1 MSEAAASGPSGGR
14 LGGVALRGPLRLL
27 SDDRLTRR
35 AAGGDRGAFD
45 EIFRRYHQDLYRF
58 CLATTGN
65 AQDAQE
71 ALQNAM
77 VKVMR
82 ALPGEQREIKLKPW
96 LYRIARNEAVETL
109 RKRRDSVELSP
120 EHLAGESGLAETA
133 STRERLRGL
142 LFDLRELPE
151 RQRSALVMRELAGL
165 DFAEIGASFGTTAA
179 VARQTL
185 YEARLSLRQ
194 MEQGRE
200 MSCDGVRQT
209 ISDADGRV
217 ARRRDLR
224 AHLRDCDDCRGFRD
238 EIARR
243 RADLAAIAPLPLALS
258 AGLVQAASGGAAG
271 AAAGGAGAGA
281 TVGGSA
287 AGGLGGAAALGLG
300 GAAGAGLTGSA
311 LVKSA
316 AVVVVAA
323 AVGAGAADRGGVLD
337 LPLPGGGGSA
347 AKPNAG
353 HSAPARSEPAAGQV
367 RAPHESAS
375 ANRGKSPPGTPRAN
389 RAVDGRSSPHTKEA
403 RPATKGSEHGA
414 GGATPHPGNAP
425 TGAPESAQ
433 GKPAETPAA
442 AARPPHAAA
451 PGAGGGSPAG
461 GANQAPPQM
470 PADVGSGAGGQAAG
484 KGSPPSRP
492 VLPPQADR
500 AAPMVPPAEG
510 TTPPPRSASP
520 AGAGKPAAKD
530 AEETEEP
537 ASPAAP

>member
-27 SDDRLTRR
+27 SDDRLAQR

-58 CLATTGN
+58 CLATTSN

-120 EHLAGESGLAETA
+120 EHLAGEAGLAETA

-200 MSCDGVRQT
+200 MSCDGIRQT

-224 AHLRDCDDCRGFRD
+224 AHLRDCSDCRAFRD

-243 RADLAAIAPLPLALS
+243 RADLAAITPLPLALS
-258 AGLVQAASGGAAG
+258 MAALAQAASGGAGG
-271 AAAGGAGAGA
+271 AAAGGAGA
-281 TVGGSA
+281 TLGGSAA
-287 AGGLGGAAALGLG
+287 AGGLGGTAGVGLG
-300 GAAGAGLTGSA
+300 GAAGVGLTGSA
-311 LVKSA
+311 VVKSA
-316 AVVVVAA
+316 AAVVVAA

-347 AKPNAG
+347 VNPHSGPSAPG
-353 HSAPARSEPAAGQV
+353 RSAPAGIQGQVGAPPEPAA
-367 RAPHESAS
+367 PD
-375 ANRGKSPPGTPRAN
+375 RGKSAPGAPRGN
-389 RAVDGRSSPHTKEA
+389 QAVDGHASPRATA
-403 RPATKGSEHGA
+403 AQPAA
-414 GGATPHPGNAP
+414 GGPEHAGHTPPRSGHGHA
-425 TGAPESAQ
+425 GGRKAGQ
-433 GKPAETPAA
+433 GKPADLPTAPPPPAA
-442 AARPPHAAA
+442 PGTGGGSTKNETDQAPPQIPADAN
-451 PGAGGGSPAG
+451 PGAGGQPADKGATRPSPA
-461 GANQAPPQM
+461 Q
-470 PADVGSGAGGQAAG
+470 
-484 KGSPPSRP
+484 
-492 VLPPQADR
+492 PPQADGVSPV
-500 AAPMVPPAEG
+500 APPAAG
-510 TTPPPRSASP
+510 TTTSP
-520 AGAGKPAAKD
+520 QTPAAGKGKPAAKD
-530 AEETEEP
+530 TGQTEEP
-537 ASPAAP
+537 AIPGQP